1 MGLVLERVD
10 ELLEPRRR
18 SNPATAPR
26 KSDRQRA
33 GGEPNA
39 MLLPTA
45 RHGLE
50 APEQGGGSVTPPPCG
65 SMTRR
70 SLLSRAPDQR

>member
-10 ELLEPRRR
+10 ELLEP
-18 SNPATAPR
+18 
-26 KSDRQRA
+26 
-33 GGEPNA
+33 
-39 MLLPTA
+39 A
-45 RHGLE
+45 RLE